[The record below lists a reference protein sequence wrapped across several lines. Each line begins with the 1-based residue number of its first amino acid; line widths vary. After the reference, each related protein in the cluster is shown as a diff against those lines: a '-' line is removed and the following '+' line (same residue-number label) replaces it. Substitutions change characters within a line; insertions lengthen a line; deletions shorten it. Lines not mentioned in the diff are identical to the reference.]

1 MKALIRWALKI
12 IPRPL
17 LIRFSYILMGVYKPF
32 LKGNSVTCP
41 VCGSSFRKFL
51 PYGVRSRENVLC
63 PSCLSLE
70 RHRLIWLYL
79 ENYTDFKTAPRK
91 ILHVAPE
98 QCFLQKFRNMP
109 NLEYLTADLES
120 PIADYHF
127 DLHEIP
133 FGPGT
138 FDMVLCNHVLEHVKD
153 DRKVMTEILRILKP
167 GGMAVLQ
174 VPIETANSVTYED
187 PSIVDPQ
194 ERERHFGQKD
204 HLRLFGTDYPER
216 LRQAGF
222 IVNEWPVKDHFSP
235 EEILRHRLAA
245 EEILYIAHKRP

>member
-1 MKALIRWALKI
+1 MKALIRWTLKI
-12 IPRPL
+12 FPRPL
-17 LIRFSYILMGVYKPF
+17 LIRFSYFLMGIFKPF
-32 LKGNSVTCP
+32 LKGNAVTCP

-79 ENYTDFKTAPRK
+79 EKFTDFTTAPRK
-91 ILHVAPE
+91 VLHVAPE
-98 QCFLQKFRNMP
+98 QCFLNRFRTMP

-133 FGPGT
+133 FESGI
-138 FDMVLCNHVLEHVKD
+138 FDMVLCNHVLEHVED
-153 DRKVMTEILRILKP
+153 DRKVMGEILRILKP
-167 GGMAVLQ
+167 DGMAILQ
-174 VPIETANSVTYED
+174 VPIATGNTVTYED
-187 PSIVDPQ
+187 PSIVDPRQ
-194 ERERHFGQKD
+194 REKHFGQKD
-204 HLRLFGTDYPER
+204 HLRLYGTDYPDR

-222 IVNEWPVKDHFSP
+222 TVSEWPVRDHFNQ
-235 EEILRHRLAA
+235 EEILRYRIAC
-245 EEILYIAHKRP
+245 EEILYISHKRS